1 MAKDSDGSYDSL
13 VNHNTIIIINNIYV
27 VLDNLQDIH
36 FQYFIRFL
44 QQSGKIVIIC
54 SGF

>member
-13 VNHNTIIIINNIYV
+13 VNHNTIINNIYV

-44 QQSGKIVIIC
+44 Q
-54 SGF
+54 

>member
-13 VNHNTIIIINNIYV
+13 VNHNTIIINNIYV

-36 FQYFIRFL
+36 FCAFH
-44 QQSGKIVIIC
+44 
-54 SGF
+54 